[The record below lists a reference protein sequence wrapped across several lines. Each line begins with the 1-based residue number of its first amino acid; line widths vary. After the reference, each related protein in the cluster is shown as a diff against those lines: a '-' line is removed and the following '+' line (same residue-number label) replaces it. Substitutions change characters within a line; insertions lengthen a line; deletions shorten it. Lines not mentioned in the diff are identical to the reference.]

1 LLFGASAGPR
11 VVFITV
17 RKAALPKILIV
28 DDDRT
33 TVKLLQTLL
42 EMDGFEVL
50 IAPRGQAA
58 LEMAQATP
66 PDIFLVDYHLADM
79 DGLEVVARLRAD
91 PAFATLPIVVASG
104 LNVEDE
110 ALEVGA
116 DLFLVKPF
124 EPNKLAG
131 LFYDLLE

>member
-1 LLFGASAGPR
+1 M
-11 VVFITV
+11 
-17 RKAALPKILIV
+17 PKILIV

-58 LEMAQATP
+58 LELVQVTS

-79 DGLEVVARLRAD
+79 DGLEVVAHLRAD
-91 PAFATLPIVVASG
+91 PAFATSPIVVASG
-104 LNVEDE
+104 LDVEDE
-110 ALEVGA
+110 ALEAGA
-116 DLFLVKPF
+116 NLFLVKPF

-131 LFYDLLE
+131 LFYDLLK